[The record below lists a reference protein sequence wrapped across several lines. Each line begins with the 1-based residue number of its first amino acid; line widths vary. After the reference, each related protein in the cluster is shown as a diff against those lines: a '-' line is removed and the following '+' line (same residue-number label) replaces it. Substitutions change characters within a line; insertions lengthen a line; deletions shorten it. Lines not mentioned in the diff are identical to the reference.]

1 MRLKHAAMSKTAIEI
16 NFTAFK
22 HDPIQKRDSIL
33 DALWL
38 TLATAMH
45 AQLALHRFIYS

>member
-1 MRLKHAAMSKTAIEI
+1 MSKTAIEI

-22 HDPIQKRDSIL
+22 YDPTQKRDSML

-38 TLATAMH
+38 TLPTAMH
-45 AQLALHRFIYS
+45 AQLALHFFIYS